1 MEKRKLHNKVYDVL
15 KWVCIIALPAISIFY
30 TAIAAIW
37 NLPYGEQ
44 ISKTIDAIAILIG
57 ALIGISTMSYNKD
70 KKVKESDNNGRYAS
84 NDND

>member
-1 MEKRKLHNKVYDVL
+1 MKLSNQIYNVL

-44 ISKTIDAIAILIG
+44 ISKTIDAVAILIG
-57 ALIGISTMSYNKD
+57 ALIGISTISYNKD
-70 KKVKESDNNGRYAS
+70 KKVKESDNDGRYAS